1 MKEYKYDS
9 DKDRIVAEE
18 DLKPEPYGSVC
29 VNIKTIFTSSMLDA
43 LRCKA
48 PRRQAVADC

>member
-18 DLKPEPYGSVC
+18 DLKPEPYGSV
-29 VNIKTIFTSSMLDA
+29 VSVDWETHKMED
-43 LRCKA
+43 
-48 PRRQAVADC
+48 D